1 MDITSYAQSLEEK
14 LKVILGAS
22 PDDLI
27 TLGKALTEIR
37 GVIGQLK
44 AFTVSYRFE
53 SPEEEIHFFKQIKPV
68 FLSQYYF
75 HKRKFEILLFDAF
88 QDEKSRLENYQRI
101 LRKLERFAR
110 KNRSFFQYC
119 LSGSADLDRQYFSRA
134 DKEVYKSVSK
144 DEKFSTAYDSKLAK
158 LLSADM
164 TRGFIRRCMEGV
176 DRVHSSDR
184 PGLEW
189 TSPKIALI
197 ETIYA
202 LYAGGVFNY
211 GKADLKQIVG
221 VFERTFSV
229 DLGNYARAFSEIKI
243 RKSGQANFLEYLR
256 ERLLAVTSQ

>member
-14 LKVILGAS
+14 LKVILGTG
-22 PDDLI
+22 PEDLV

-37 GVIGQLK
+37 GVIAELK

-53 SPEEEIHFFKQIKPV
+53 SPEEEIQFFKQVKPV

-88 QDEKSRLENYQRI
+88 RDEKSRLENYQRI

-110 KNRSFFQYC
+110 KNRAFYQYC
-119 LSGSADLDRQYFSRA
+119 LSGSTDLDPHYFSR
-134 DKEVYKSVSK
+134 DRSDYKSVSK
-144 DEKFSTAYDSKLAK
+144 DEKFSTLYESKLAK
-158 LLSADM
+158 LLSADL
-164 TRGFIRRCMEGV
+164 TRDFIRRCIEGV
-176 DRVHSSDR
+176 NRGHSSDR

-221 VFERTFSV
+221 VFERTFSI

-243 RKSGQANFLEYLR
+243 RKSGQANFLDYLR
-256 ERLLAVTSQ
+256 ERLLAVASQ

>member
-14 LKVILGAS
+14 LKVILGTS
-22 PDDLI
+22 SDDLV

-44 AFTVSYRFE
+44 AFTISYRFE
-53 SPEEEIHFFKQIKPV
+53 SREEEIHFFKQVKPV

-88 QDEKSRLENYQRI
+88 RDEKSRLENYQRI

-110 KNRSFFQYC
+110 KNRAFYQYC
-119 LSGSADLDRQYFSRA
+119 LSGSSDLDLQYFSRT
-134 DKEVYKSVSK
+134 DKVYQSVSK
-144 DEKFSTAYDSKLAK
+144 DEKFSTACDSKLSK

-164 TRGFIRRCMEGV
+164 TRDFIRRCIEGV
-176 DRVHSSDR
+176 NRGQSSDR
-184 PGLEW
+184 LGLEW

-211 GKADLKQIVG
+211 GKADLKQIVEI
-221 VFERTFSV
+221 FEKTFSI

-256 ERLLAVTSQ
+256 ERLLTVASQ